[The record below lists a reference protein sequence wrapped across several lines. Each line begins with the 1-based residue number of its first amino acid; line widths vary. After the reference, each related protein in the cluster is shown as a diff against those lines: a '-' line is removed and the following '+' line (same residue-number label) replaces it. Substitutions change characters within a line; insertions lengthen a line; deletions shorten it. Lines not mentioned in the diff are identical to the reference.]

1 MKTASKAKDSNFCR
15 RLFLKASAVTLL
27 VGGGYGL
34 LKWFTAEPTDIIIAI
49 LKRRVGYLDI
59 EFEAFKFFAG
69 DYVKWKA
76 TEARKLKMLS
86 VVSFPAQHIS
96 PYELLPQGNPVRR
109 LENNVVSQFL
119 LSTDFF
125 QNGASDNRKIRYQ
138 GFYNPL
144 VTICANPLMRKV

>member
-1 MKTASKAKDSNFCR
+1 MKTTAKSNELNYCR
-15 RLFLKASAVTLL
+15 RLFLKTSAVTLVL
-27 VGGGYGL
+27 GGGYGL
-34 LKWFTAEPTDIIIAI
+34 LKWFTAEPADIIIAI
-49 LKRRVGYLDI
+49 LKRRIGYLNVDRDT
-59 EFEAFKFFAG
+59 FKVFAG

-76 TEARKLKMLS
+76 GEGRKLKMLS

-96 PYELLPQGNPVRR
+96 PYDLLPQGNPVRR

-125 QNGASDNRKIRYQ
+125 QNGANENRKIHYRQ
-138 GFYNPL
+138 FYNPL